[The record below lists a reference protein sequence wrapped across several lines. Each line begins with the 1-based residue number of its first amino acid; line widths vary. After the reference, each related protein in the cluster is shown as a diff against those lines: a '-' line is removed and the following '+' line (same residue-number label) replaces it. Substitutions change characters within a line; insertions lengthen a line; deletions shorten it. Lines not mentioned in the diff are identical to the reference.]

1 MSRLSAVAVVDLAAV
16 VAVLALAC
24 RENLARP
31 SGPVASVTVAPESAT
46 VDQADSVIL
55 VAIARN
61 AGGSILTAASVTWST
76 SDPAVASVGLHGMV
90 RGVAPG
96 VAAITAAS
104 QNESDTARVTV
115 RPRVAGVRIAPDSAT
130 LTAGG
135 SFAFSAMAID
145 ASGAPIAR
153 RTAEWWSSD
162 TGVVRVSA
170 DGAIVALAE
179 GAAWIR
185 ARSGTFEDS
194 VRVRVVL
201 ASFTAVS
208 AGPFHNTCA
217 TGPLGAFCW
226 GYEGFA
232 GNLGTGALLE
242 AATTPVGVLGGERF
256 VAISAGDGYACGLTA
271 EGAPYCWGTAVAG
284 RLGEG
289 SVDSVRPRPVAVSG
303 QLVLRSV
310 ATGRRHACGLGSSGR
325 TWCWGGN
332 STGALG
338 VPMTTGGTA
347 SPTPVATDVTFVAI
361 GAGSMHSCGLTA
373 EGVAY
378 CWGRGF
384 QLGDSVGTSHSEP
397 APVHGEHRF
406 RSLSVGWN
414 HTCGL
419 ATDGL
424 TYCWGASQYG
434 ELGSAASGIVTI
446 PLAVADAPSF
456 ASVTAGYCASCGLLT
471 DGTAYCWGWNNAGQ
485 LGTGDTVGG
494 PLPRRVVGGHRF
506 SALSIGYVHTCGLG
520 TDGVLYCWGAG
531 SHGMLGDGSA
541 SGLQTA
547 PVRVGGQRASP
558 PMGTSPR

>member
-1 MSRLSAVAVVDLAAV
+1 MSRLSADAVVALAAV
-16 VAVLALAC
+16 LAVLALAC
-24 RENLARP
+24 RENLAVP
-31 SGPVASVTVAPESAT
+31 GGPVASVTVTPESAT
-46 VDQADSVIL
+46 VDQGDSVVL

-61 AGGSILTAASVTWST
+61 AGGSVLTRASVTWST
-76 SDPAVASVGLHGMV
+76 SDSSVASVGSHGTV

-96 VAAITAAS
+96 AAMITAAS
-104 QNESDTARVTV
+104 QNESDTSRVTV
-115 RPRVAGVRIAPDSAT
+115 RPRVVGVRVDPGSAT
-130 LTAGG
+130 LTPGG
-135 SFAFSAMAID
+135 SFPFAALAID
-145 ASGAPIAR
+145 ASGTPVAR

-170 DGAIVALAE
+170 DGAVAALAE
-179 GAAWIR
+179 GAAWVR
-185 ARSGTFEDS
+185 ARSGAFQDS

-201 ASFTAVS
+201 ASFAAVS
-208 AGPFHNTCA
+208 AGPYHNTCA

-226 GYEGFA
+226 GYEGLA
-232 GNLGTGALLE
+232 GSLGTGALLE
-242 AATTPVGVLGGERF
+242 AATTPVGVLGGEGF
-256 VAISAGDGYACGLTA
+256 VAISAGDGFACGLTE

-289 SVDSVRPRPVAVSG
+289 SVDAVRPRPVAVSG
-303 QLVLRSV
+303 QLVFRSV
-310 ATGRRHACGLGSSGR
+310 ATGRRHACGLSSSGR

-338 VPMTTGGTA
+338 VPMTTGGAA

-384 QLGDSVGTSHSEP
+384 QLGDSVGTSRSEP

-424 TYCWGASQYG
+424 TYCWGASDSG
-434 ELGSAASGIVTI
+434 ELGSAASGVVTI
-446 PLAVADAPSF
+446 PVAVADAPSF
-456 ASVTAGYCASCGLLT
+456 ASVSAGYGASCGLLT

-506 SALSIGYVHTCGLG
+506 STLSIGYVHTCGLG
-520 TDGVLYCWGAG
+520 TDGMLYCWGAG
-531 SHGMLGDGSA
+531 LHGMLGDGSD
-541 SGLQTA
+541 SGLQTT
-547 PVRVGGQRASP
+547 PTRVRGQRGSP
-558 PMGTSPR
+558 PERASLR